1 MTLRTPFCPFVALE
15 MTQLGTPFRRLTLLF
30 AVALAACAPPP
41 TARVVAAPAPLPIK
55 YVAPEL
61 GLNNSGLDTSIAGK
75 LDKIVKTAI
84 EEAVAPGAAIAVGR
98 NGRIAYMKGYGYI
111 DWNQPGSP
119 VVDTNTLY
127 DLASLTKVIAT
138 TTLAMILE
146 EGGQLDLNRTVA
158 SYLPEFNSPEKAQIT
173 VKQILTHSGGLEAG
187 ANIYATARGRDQYLY
202 QINARP
208 LEYTPGT
215 SMVYS
220 DWDMIILQLV
230 MERITGKTL
239 DVLASEKIFK
249 PLGMIDTQFQP
260 SISLRPR
267 IAPTQVDDA
276 RGGLL
281 WGNVH
286 DENAWAM
293 GGVAGHAG
301 LFSTAKDLAL
311 FSMMILNGGEG
322 VNGVRIVKPATIA
335 RWTARQGKESTR
347 ALGWDSPEGGSSA
360 GQFFSPWSFGHTGFT
375 GTSIWID
382 PEKDLFVVVLTNRV
396 NPSRNNNRHVQLRR
410 DVADAVQQAVLGA
423 RIVNWEAR

>member
-1 MTLRTPFCPFVALE
+1 MKSLNA
-15 MTQLGTPFRRLTLLF
+15 F
-30 AVALAACAPPP
+30 AVFAIATLVGCAAPPQ
-41 TARVVAAPAPLPIK
+41 ARVTAAPVPVPIK
-55 YVAPEL
+55 YVAPEV
-61 GLNNSGLDTSIAGK
+61 GLNNSGLDTALAGK
-75 LDKIVKTAI
+75 LDKIVKVAI
-84 EEAVAPGAAIAVGR
+84 EEAVAPGVAIAVGR
-98 NGRIAYMKGYGYI
+98 NGHIAYMKGYGYI

-119 VVDTNTLY
+119 VADTNTLY

-146 EGGQLDLNRTVA
+146 EGGQLDINRTVV

-208 LEYTPGT
+208 LEYTPG
-215 SMVYS
+215 SNMIYS

-239 DVLASEKIFK
+239 DVLANEKIFR
-249 PLGMIDTQFQP
+249 PLGMVDTQFQP
-260 SISLRPR
+260 PLALRPR
-267 IAPTQVDDA
+267 TAPTQVDDA

-281 WGNVH
+281 WGTVH

-322 VNGVRIVKPATIA
+322 VNGVRIVKPPTIA

-347 ALGWDSPEGGSSA
+347 TLGWDSPEGGSSA

-396 NPSRNNNRHVQLRR
+396 NPTRNNTRHVQLRR

>member
-1 MTLRTPFCPFVALE
+1 MKAVVPIVVI
-15 MTQLGTPFRRLTLLF
+15 
-30 AVALAACAPPP
+30 AVAGAFACAAP
-41 TARVVAAPAPLPIK
+41 TPARVVAAPPTPIK
-55 YVAPEL
+55 YVEPEL
-61 GLNNSGLDTSIAGK
+61 GLNNSGLDTSLSTK
-75 LDKIVKTAI
+75 LDKLVKTAI
-84 EEAVAPGAAIAVGR
+84 EEAVAPGVAIAVGR
-98 NGRIAYMKGYGYI
+98 NGHIAYMKGYGYI

-119 VVDTNTLY
+119 AVDTNTLY

-146 EGGQLDLNRTVA
+146 EAGQLDINRTVA

-173 VKQILTHSGGLEAG
+173 VKQLLTHSGGLEAG
-187 ANIYATARGRDQYLY
+187 ANIYRTARGRDQYLS

-208 LEYTPGT
+208 LQYTPGT
-215 SMVYS
+215 NMIYS
-220 DWDMIILQLV
+220 DWDMILLQLV

-260 SISLRPR
+260 PISLRPR
-267 IAPTQVDDA
+267 IAPTQVDEA

-281 WGNVH
+281 WGTVH

-322 VNGVRIVKPATIA
+322 ANGVRIVKPATIA

-396 NPSRNNNRHVQLRR
+396 NPTGSNNRHVQLRR

>member
-1 MTLRTPFCPFVALE
+1 MKSLLSIALVSIIA
-15 MTQLGTPFRRLTLLF
+15 G
-30 AVALAACAPPP
+30 AACAPPP
-41 TARVVAAPAPLPIK
+41 PAARSVVAPPPIK
-55 YVAPEL
+55 YLEPRL
-61 GLNNSGLDTSIAGK
+61 GLNNSGLDTALPRT

-84 EEAVAPGAAIAVGR
+84 EEAVAPGVAIAVGR
-98 NGRIAYMKGYGYI
+98 NGHIAYMKGYGYI

-119 VVDTNTLY
+119 AVDTNTLY

-138 TTLAMILE
+138 TTVAMILE

-173 VKQILTHSGGLEAG
+173 VRQVLTHSGGLEAG
-187 ANIYATARGRDQYLY
+187 ANIYATARGREQYLY

-215 SMVYS
+215 NMIYS
-220 DWDMIILQLV
+220 DWDMILLQLV

-239 DVLASEKIFK
+239 DVLAAEKVFK
-249 PLGMIDTQFQP
+249 PLGMTDTQFQP
-260 SISLRPR
+260 PVSLRPR

-281 WGNVH
+281 WGTVH

-301 LFSTAKDLAL
+301 LFSTARDLAL

-322 VNGVRIVKPATIA
+322 VNGIRIVKPATIA
-335 RWTARQGKESTR
+335 RWTARQGKESSRT
-347 ALGWDSPEGGSSA
+347 LGWDSPEGGSSA

-396 NPSRNNNRHVQLRR
+396 NPTRSNTRHVQLRR

-423 RIVNWEAR
+423 RIVNWENR

>member
-1 MTLRTPFCPFVALE
+1 MKSFASIS
-15 MTQLGTPFRRLTLLF
+15 LTVL
-30 AVALAACAPPP
+30 VIAACAAPRPAVRIAAAPP
-41 TARVVAAPAPLPIK
+41 TPIK
-55 YVAPEL
+55 YIEPEV
-61 GLNNSGLDTSIAGK
+61 GLNNSGLSPALRRK
-75 LDKIVKTAI
+75 LDKIVKTSI
-84 EEAVAPGAAIAVGR
+84 EEAVAPGVAIAVGR

-119 VVDTNTLY
+119 AVDSNTLY
-127 DLASLTKVIAT
+127 DLASLTKFVAT

-146 EGGQLDLNRTVA
+146 ESGQLDLNRTVV
-158 SYLPEFNSPEKAQIT
+158 SYLPEFNSAEKAQIT
-173 VKQILTHSGGLEAG
+173 VKQLLTHSGGLEAG

-208 LEYTPGT
+208 LEYTPGS
-215 SMVYS
+215 SMIYS
-220 DWDMIILQLV
+220 DWDMILLQLV

-239 DVLASEKIFK
+239 DILAAEKIFR
-249 PLGMIDTQFQP
+249 PLGMVDTQFQP
-260 SISLRPR
+260 PISLRSR

-281 WGNVH
+281 WGTVH
-286 DENAWAM
+286 DENARAI
-293 GGVAGHAG
+293 GGGAGHAG
-301 LFSTAKDLAL
+301 LFSAAKDLAL

-335 RWTARQGKESTR
+335 RWTARQGQESTR

-396 NPSRNNNRHVQLRR
+396 NPSRNNNRSEERR
-410 DVADAVQQAVLGA
+410 VGKEC
-423 RIVNWEAR
+423 RSRWSPYH

>member
-1 MTLRTPFCPFVALE
+1 MKSFRSAIITLVA
-15 MTQLGTPFRRLTLLF
+15 
-30 AVALAACAPPP
+30 AVGCAAPPP
-41 TARVVAAPAPLPIK
+41 ARVVSTPPTPVK
-55 YVAPEL
+55 YIEPEV
-61 GLNNSGLDTSIAGK
+61 GLNNSGLDPALAGK
-75 LDKIVKTAI
+75 LDKLVKTAI
-84 EEAVAPGAAIAVGR
+84 EEAVAPGVAIAVGR
-98 NGRIAYMKGYGYI
+98 NGHIAYMKGYGYI

-119 VVDTNTLY
+119 AVDSNTLY

-146 EGGQLDLNRTVA
+146 ETGQLDLNRTVV

-173 VKQILTHSGGLEAG
+173 VKQLLTHSGGLEAG
-187 ANIYATARGRDQYLY
+187 ANIFSTARGRDQYLY
-202 QINARP
+202 QINNRP

-215 SMVYS
+215 NMIYS
-220 DWDMIILQLV
+220 DWDMILLQLV
-230 MERITGKTL
+230 MERISGKTL
-239 DVLASEKIFK
+239 DVLASEKIFR

-260 SISLRPR
+260 PFSIRSR

-281 WGNVH
+281 WGTVH

-396 NPSRNNNRHVQLRR
+396 NPTRNNTRHVQLRR

>member
-1 MTLRTPFCPFVALE
+1 MKSFAS
-15 MTQLGTPFRRLTLLF
+15 F
-30 AVALAACAPPP
+30 AVLSSLAFGACAPPTP
-41 TARVVAAPAPLPIK
+41 PARVAAAPTPIK
-55 YVAPEL
+55 YVAPQT
-61 GLNNSGLDTSIAGK
+61 GLNNSGLDTSLAAT
-75 LDKIVKTAI
+75 LDKIVKTAL
-84 EEAVAPGAAIAVGR
+84 EEAVAPGVAIAVGR
-98 NGRIAYMKGYGYI
+98 NGHIAYMKGYGNI
-111 DWNQPGSP
+111 DWNKPGSP
-119 VVDTNTLY
+119 PVDTNTLY

-138 TTLAMILE
+138 TTVAMILE
-146 EGGQLDLNRTVA
+146 EGGQLDLNRTVS

-187 ANIYATARGRDQYLY
+187 ANIFATARGREQYLY

-215 SMVYS
+215 NMIYS

-239 DVLASEKIFK
+239 DVLAAEKIFK
-249 PLGMIDTQFQP
+249 PLGMTDTQFQP

-267 IAPTQVDDA
+267 IAPTQTDDA

-281 WGNVH
+281 WGTVH

-301 LFSTAKDLAL
+301 LFSTARDLAL

-322 VNGVRIVKPATIA
+322 VNGVRLAKPATIA
-335 RWTARQGKESTR
+335 RWTSRQGRESSRT
-347 ALGWDSPEGGSSA
+347 LGWDSPEGGSSA

-396 NPSRNNNRHVQLRR
+396 NPTRNNTRHVQLRR

-423 RIVNWEAR
+423 RIVNWESR

>member
-1 MTLRTPFCPFVALE
+1 VSWPVALRTPYPSPRLMKSRTSIALCSLAVFV
-15 MTQLGTPFRRLTLLF
+15 
-30 AVALAACAPPP
+30 ACAPPP
-41 TARVVAAPAPLPIK
+41 KPPARIAVVPAPIK
-55 YVAPEL
+55 YVDPQM
-61 GLNNSGLDTSIAGK
+61 GLNNSGLDTALPAK
-75 LDKIVKTAI
+75 LDKIVKVAI
-84 EEAVAPGAAIAVGR
+84 EEAVAPGVAIAVGR
-98 NGRIAYMKGYGYI
+98 NGHIAYMKGYGYI

-119 VVDTNTLY
+119 AVDTNTLY

-138 TTLAMILE
+138 TTVAMILE
-146 EGGQLDLNRTVA
+146 EAGQLDLNRTVA

-173 VKQILTHSGGLEAG
+173 VRQILTHSGGLEAG
-187 ANIYATARGRDQYLY
+187 ANIYATARGREQYLY

-215 SMVYS
+215 NMIYS
-220 DWDMIILQLV
+220 DWDMILLQLV

-239 DVLASEKIFK
+239 DVLAAEKVFK
-249 PLGMIDTQFQP
+249 PLGMTDTQFQP

-281 WGNVH
+281 WGTVH

-301 LFSTAKDLAL
+301 LFSTARDLAL

-335 RWTARQGKESTR
+335 RWTARQGKESSRT
-347 ALGWDSPEGGSSA
+347 LGWDSPEGGSSA

-396 NPSRNNNRHVQLRR
+396 NPTRSNTRHVQLRR
-410 DVADAVQQAVLGA
+410 DVADVVQEAVLGA
-423 RIVNWEAR
+423 RIVNWESR

>member
-1 MTLRTPFCPFVALE
+1 MKSLTFFVVSVAAAL
-15 MTQLGTPFRRLTLLF
+15 
-30 AVALAACAPPP
+30 VACAPPP
-41 TARVVAAPAPLPIK
+41 PARVAVAPPPPIK
-55 YVAPEL
+55 YIPPEV
-61 GLNNSGLDTSIAGK
+61 GLNNSGLDTAIAGK

-84 EEAVAPGAAIAVGR
+84 EEAVAPGVAIAVGR
-98 NGRIAYMKGYGYI
+98 NGHIAYMKGYGYI

-119 VVDTNTLY
+119 KADTNTLY

-146 EGGQLDLNRTVA
+146 ENGQLDISRTVV

-187 ANIYATARGRDQYLY
+187 ANIYGTARGRDQYLY

-215 SMVYS
+215 NMIYS

-239 DVLASEKIFK
+239 DVLAREKIFG
-249 PLGMIDTQFQP
+249 PLGMVDTQFQP
-260 SISLRPR
+260 PLSLRSR

-281 WGNVH
+281 WGTVH

-322 VNGVRIVKPATIA
+322 ANGVRIVKPATIA

-396 NPSRNNNRHVQLRR
+396 NPTRNNTRHVQLRR
-410 DVADAVQQAVLGA
+410 DVADAVQQSVLGA

>member
-1 MTLRTPFCPFVALE
+1 MKSFFVA
-15 MTQLGTPFRRLTLLF
+15 
-30 AVALAACAPPP
+30 AISVVAIASCAAPPP
-41 TARVVAAPAPLPIK
+41 ARSVAAPPPPIK
-55 YVAPEL
+55 YIEPEV
-61 GLNNSGLDTSIAGK
+61 GLNNSGLDPSLSSK
-75 LDKIVKTAI
+75 LDKIVKTAL
-84 EEAVAPGAAIAVGR
+84 EEAVAPGVAIAVGR
-98 NGRIAYMKGYGYI
+98 NGHIAYIKGYGYI

-119 VVDTNTLY
+119 AVDTNTLY

-146 EGGQLDLNRTVA
+146 EAGQLDLNRTVV

-173 VKQILTHSGGLEAG
+173 VKQLLTHSGGLEAG
-187 ANIYATARGRDQYLY
+187 ANIYSTARGRDQYLY

-215 SMVYS
+215 NMIYS
-220 DWDMIILQLV
+220 DWDMILVQLV

-239 DVLASEKIFK
+239 DVLASEKIFR

-260 SISLRPR
+260 PISLRSR

-281 WGNVH
+281 WGTVH

-322 VNGVRIVKPATIA
+322 ANGVRIVKPATIA

-396 NPSRNNNRHVQLRR
+396 NPTRNNTRHVQLRR
-410 DVADAVQQAVLGA
+410 DVADATQQAVLGA

>member
-1 MTLRTPFCPFVALE
+1 MKSFASIAVLSSLALS
-15 MTQLGTPFRRLTLLF
+15 
-30 AVALAACAPPP
+30 ACAPPTP
-41 TARVVAAPAPLPIK
+41 PARIAAAPTPIK
-55 YVAPEL
+55 YVAPQT
-61 GLNNSGLDTSIAGK
+61 GLNNSGLDTSLAAN
-75 LDKIVKTAI
+75 LDKIVKTAL
-84 EEAVAPGAAIAVGR
+84 EEAVAPGVAIAVGR
-98 NGRIAYMKGYGYI
+98 NGHIAYMKGYGNI
-111 DWNQPGSP
+111 DWNKPGSP
-119 VVDTNTLY
+119 PVDTNTLY

-138 TTLAMILE
+138 TTVAMILE
-146 EGGQLDLNRTVA
+146 EGGQLDLNRTVS

-187 ANIYATARGRDQYLY
+187 ANIYATARGREQYLY

-215 SMVYS
+215 NMIYS

-239 DVLASEKIFK
+239 DVLAAEKIFK
-249 PLGMIDTQFQP
+249 PLGMTDTQFQP

-267 IAPTQVDDA
+267 IAPTQTDDA

-281 WGNVH
+281 WGTVH

-301 LFSTAKDLAL
+301 LFSTARDLAL

-322 VNGVRIVKPATIA
+322 VNGVRLAKPATIA
-335 RWTARQGKESTR
+335 RWTSRQGRESSRT
-347 ALGWDSPEGGSSA
+347 LGWDSPEGGSSA

-396 NPSRNNNRHVQLRR
+396 NPTRSNTRHVQLRR

-423 RIVNWEAR
+423 RIVNWESR

>member
-1 MTLRTPFCPFVALE
+1 MKSLISFA
-15 MTQLGTPFRRLTLLF
+15 
-30 AVALAACAPPP
+30 AVAALVACAPPP
-41 TARVVAAPAPLPIK
+41 QARVVAAPPPPIK
-55 YVAPEL
+55 YAAPEL
-61 GLNNSGLDTSIAGK
+61 GLNNSGLDTAVAGK

-84 EEAVAPGAAIAVGR
+84 EEAVAPGVAIAVGR
-98 NGRIAYMKGYGYI
+98 NGHIAYMKGYGFI

-119 VVDTNTLY
+119 AVDTNTLY

-146 EGGQLDLNRTVA
+146 EAGQLDINRTVA
-158 SYLPEFNSPEKAQIT
+158 SYLPEFNSPEKSQIT
-173 VKQILTHSGGLEAG
+173 VKHLLTHSGGLEAG
-187 ANIYATARGRDQYLY
+187 ANIYSTARGRDQYLY

-208 LEYTPGT
+208 LQYTPGS
-215 SMVYS
+215 SMIYS
-220 DWDMIILQLV
+220 DWDMILLQLV

-239 DVLASEKIFK
+239 DVLANEKIFK
-249 PLGMIDTQFQP
+249 PLGMLDTQFQP
-260 SISLRPR
+260 AIALRPR

-281 WGNVH
+281 WGTVH

-322 VNGVRIVKPATIA
+322 ANGVRIVKPATIA

-396 NPSRNNNRHVQLRR
+396 NPTRNNNRHVQLRR

>member
-1 MTLRTPFCPFVALE
+1 MKSFFSIALFSVIA
-15 MTQLGTPFRRLTLLF
+15 G
-30 AVALAACAPPP
+30 ASCATPPP
-41 TARVVAAPAPLPIK
+41 PARTAAVPAPIK
-55 YVAPEL
+55 YLEPRL
-61 GLNNSGLDTSIAGK
+61 GLNNSGLDTALPAK

-84 EEAVAPGAAIAVGR
+84 EEAVAPGVAIAVGR
-98 NGRIAYMKGYGYI
+98 NGHIAYMKGYGYI

-138 TTLAMILE
+138 TTVAMILE

-158 SYLPEFNSPEKAQIT
+158 SYLPEFNSPEKALIT
-173 VKQILTHSGGLEAG
+173 VRQILTHSGGLEAG
-187 ANIYATARGRDQYLY
+187 ANIYATARGRGQYLY

-215 SMVYS
+215 NMIYS
-220 DWDMIILQLV
+220 DWDMILLQLV

-249 PLGMIDTQFQP
+249 PLGMTDTQFQP
-260 SISLRPR
+260 PVSLRPR

-281 WGNVH
+281 WGTVH

-301 LFSTAKDLAL
+301 LFSTARDLAL

-322 VNGVRIVKPATIA
+322 VNGIRIVKPPTIA
-335 RWTARQGKESTR
+335 RWTARQGKESSRT
-347 ALGWDSPEGGSSA
+347 LGWDSPEGGSSA

-396 NPSRNNNRHVQLRR
+396 NPTRSNTRHVQLRR

-423 RIVNWEAR
+423 RIVNWENR

>member
-1 MTLRTPFCPFVALE
+1 MKSF
-15 MTQLGTPFRRLTLLF
+15 
-30 AVALAACAPPP
+30 ALAAVTAFGIAGCAAAPPP
-41 TARVVAAPAPLPIK
+41 ARTAAAPPTPVK
-55 YVAPEL
+55 YVEPEM
-61 GLNNSGLDTSIAGK
+61 GLNNSGLDTSLATK

-84 EEAVAPGAAIAVGR
+84 EEAVAPGVAIAVGR
-98 NGRIAYMKGYGYI
+98 NGHIAYMKGYGYI

-119 VVDTNTLY
+119 AADTNTLY

-146 EGGQLDLNRTVA
+146 EAGQLDINRTVA

-173 VKQILTHSGGLEAG
+173 VRQLLTHSGGLEAG
-187 ANIYATARGRDQYLY
+187 ANIYQTARGRDQYLA

-208 LEYTPGT
+208 LQYTPGT
-215 SMVYS
+215 NMIYS
-220 DWDMIILQLV
+220 DWDMIVLQLV
-230 MERITGKTL
+230 MERISGKTL

-260 SISLRPR
+260 PISLRPR

-281 WGNVH
+281 WGTVH

-311 FSMMILNGGEG
+311 FSMMVLNGGEG

-375 GTSIWID
+375 GTSIWMD

-396 NPSRNNNRHVQLRR
+396 NPTRNNTRHVQLRR
-410 DVADAVQQAVLGA
+410 DVADVVQQAVLGA

>member
-1 MTLRTPFCPFVALE
+1 MKSFRSIATASITLV
-15 MTQLGTPFRRLTLLF
+15 
-30 AVALAACAPPP
+30 VACAPPP
-41 TARVVAAPAPLPIK
+41 PARVVAPTPIPHQ
-55 YVAPEL
+55 YIAPEV
-61 GLNNSGLDTSIAGK
+61 GLNNSGLDTALASK

-84 EEAVAPGAAIAVGR
+84 EEAVAPGVAIAVGR
-98 NGRIAYMKGYGYI
+98 NGHIGYMKGYAYI

-119 VVDTNTLY
+119 AVDTNTLY

-146 EGGQLDLNRTVA
+146 ENGQLDLNRTVA

-187 ANIYATARGRDQYLY
+187 ANIYANARGRDQYLQ

-215 SMVYS
+215 NMIYS

-239 DVLASEKIFK
+239 DILTTEKIFR
-249 PLGMIDTQFQP
+249 PLGMIDTQFHP
-260 SISLRPR
+260 PLSLRSR

-281 WGNVH
+281 WGTVH
-286 DENAWAM
+286 DENAWAL

-396 NPSRNNNRHVQLRR
+396 NPTRNNTRHVQLRR
-410 DVADAVQQAVLGA
+410 DVADAVQQSVLGA

>member
-1 MTLRTPFCPFVALE
+1 MKSFRFALILI
-15 MTQLGTPFRRLTLLF
+15 T
-30 AVALAACAPPP
+30 AAACAPPP
-41 TARVVAAPAPLPIK
+41 PARVVAAPPTPIK
-55 YVAPEL
+55 YMEPEV
-61 GLNNSGLDTSIAGK
+61 GLNNSGLDPALAGK
-75 LDKIVKTAI
+75 LDKLVKTAI
-84 EEAVAPGAAIAVGR
+84 EEAVAPGVAIAVGR
-98 NGRIAYMKGYGYI
+98 NGHIAYMKGYGYI

-119 VVDTNTLY
+119 AVDTNTLY

-146 EGGQLDLNRTVA
+146 EAGQLDINRTVV

-173 VKQILTHSGGLEAG
+173 VKQLLTHSGGLEAG

-215 SMVYS
+215 NMIYS
-220 DWDMIILQLV
+220 DWDMILLQLV

-239 DVLASEKIFK
+239 DVLASEKIFR

-260 SISLRPR
+260 PVSLRSR
-267 IAPTQVDDA
+267 IAPTQVDDS

-281 WGNVH
+281 WGSVH
-286 DENAWAM
+286 DENAWAI

-396 NPSRNNNRHVQLRR
+396 NPTRSNTRHVQLRR
-410 DVADAVQQAVLGA
+410 DVADMVQQSVLGA

>member
-1 MTLRTPFCPFVALE
+1 MKS
-15 MTQLGTPFRRLTLLF
+15 FRF
-30 AVALAACAPPP
+30 AIILVSAAACAPPP
-41 TARVVAAPAPLPIK
+41 PARVVAAPPVPIK
-55 YVAPEL
+55 YIEPEV
-61 GLNNSGLDTSIAGK
+61 GLNNSGLDPALAGK
-75 LDKIVKTAI
+75 LDKLVKTAI
-84 EEAVAPGAAIAVGR
+84 EEAVAPGVAIAVGR
-98 NGRIAYMKGYGYI
+98 NGHIAYMKGYGYI

-119 VVDTNTLY
+119 AVDTNTLY

-146 EGGQLDLNRTVA
+146 EAGQLDINRTVV

-173 VKQILTHSGGLEAG
+173 VKQLLTHSGGLEAG

-215 SMVYS
+215 NMIYS
-220 DWDMIILQLV
+220 DWDMILLQMV
-230 MERITGKTL
+230 MERISGKTL
-239 DVLASEKIFK
+239 DVLAGERIFR
-249 PLGMIDTQFQP
+249 PLGMVDTQFQP
-260 SISLRPR
+260 PISLRSR
-267 IAPTQVDDA
+267 IAPTQVDEA

-281 WGNVH
+281 WGTVH
-286 DENAWAM
+286 DENAWAL

-396 NPSRNNNRHVQLRR
+396 NPTRNNTRHVQLRR
-410 DVADAVQQAVLGA
+410 DVADMVQQAVLGA

>member
-1 MTLRTPFCPFVALE
+1 MKAVVSIVVVAAA
-15 MTQLGTPFRRLTLLF
+15 GAF
-30 AVALAACAPPP
+30 ACAAPPP
-41 TARVVAAPAPLPIK
+41 ARVVAAPPTPIK
-55 YVAPEL
+55 YIEPEL
-61 GLNNSGLDTSIAGK
+61 GLNNSGLDTSLATK
-75 LDKIVKTAI
+75 LDKLVKTAI
-84 EEAVAPGAAIAVGR
+84 EEAVAPGVAIAVGR
-98 NGRIAYMKGYGYI
+98 NGHIAYMKGYGYI

-119 VVDTNTLY
+119 AVDTNTLY

-146 EGGQLDLNRTVA
+146 EAGQLDINRTVA

-173 VKQILTHSGGLEAG
+173 VRQLLTHSGGLEAG
-187 ANIYATARGRDQYLY
+187 ANIYRTARGRDQYLS

-208 LEYTPGT
+208 LQYTPGT
-215 SMVYS
+215 SMIYS
-220 DWDMIILQLV
+220 DWDMILLQLV

-239 DVLASEKIFK
+239 DVLATEKIFR

-260 SISLRPR
+260 PISLRPR

-281 WGNVH
+281 WGTVH

-347 ALGWDSPEGGSSA
+347 TLGWDSPEGGSSA

-396 NPSRNNNRHVQLRR
+396 NPTGNNTRHVQLRR
-410 DVADAVQQAVLGA
+410 DVADVVQQAVLGA

>member
-1 MTLRTPFCPFVALE
+1 MKFPAPLAVVTI
-15 MTQLGTPFRRLTLLF
+15 LG
-30 AVALAACAPPP
+30 LAGCAPPP
-41 TARVVAAPAPLPIK
+41 PARVVAATPAPIK
-55 YVAPEL
+55 YVEPEM
-61 GLNNSGLDTSIAGK
+61 GLNNSGLDTSLAIK
-75 LDKIVKTAI
+75 LDKIVKTSI
-84 EEAVAPGAAIAVGR
+84 EEAVAPGVAIAVGR
-98 NGRIAYMKGYGYI
+98 NGHIAYMKGYGYI

-119 VVDTNTLY
+119 AVDTNTLY

-138 TTLAMILE
+138 TTMAMILE
-146 EGGQLDLNRTVA
+146 EAGQLDINRTVA

-187 ANIYATARGRDQYLY
+187 ANIYQTARGRDQYLA
-202 QINARP
+202 QINSRP
-208 LEYTPGT
+208 LQYTPGT
-215 SMVYS
+215 SMIYS
-220 DWDMIILQLV
+220 DWDMILLQLV

-239 DVLASEKIFK
+239 DVLATEKIFR
-249 PLGMIDTQFQP
+249 PLGMVDTQFQP
-260 SISLRPR
+260 PIALRPR

-281 WGNVH
+281 WGTVH

-311 FSMMILNGGEG
+311 FSMMVLNGGEG

-347 ALGWDSPEGGSSA
+347 TLGWDSPEGGSSA

-396 NPSRNNNRHVQLRR
+396 NPISSNTRHVQLRR

>member
-1 MTLRTPFCPFVALE
+1 MKSLLSIAL
-15 MTQLGTPFRRLTLLF
+15 LSIIAG
-30 AVALAACAPPP
+30 AACAPPP
-41 TARVVAAPAPLPIK
+41 PAARSAVVPAPIK
-55 YVAPEL
+55 YLEPRL
-61 GLNNSGLDTSIAGK
+61 GLNNSGLDTALPRT

-84 EEAVAPGAAIAVGR
+84 EEAVAPGVAIAVGR
-98 NGRIAYMKGYGYI
+98 NGHIAYMKGYGYI

-119 VVDTNTLY
+119 AVDTNTLY

-138 TTLAMILE
+138 TTVAMILE

-173 VKQILTHSGGLEAG
+173 VRQILTHSGGLEAG
-187 ANIYATARGRDQYLY
+187 ANIYATARGREQYLY

-208 LEYTPGT
+208 LEYTPGAN
-215 SMVYS
+215 MIYS
-220 DWDMIILQLV
+220 DWDMILLQLV

-239 DVLASEKIFK
+239 DVLAAEKVFR
-249 PLGMIDTQFQP
+249 PLGMTDTQFQP
-260 SISLRPR
+260 PISLRPR

-281 WGNVH
+281 WGTVH

-301 LFSTAKDLAL
+301 LFSTARDLAL

-322 VNGVRIVKPATIA
+322 VNGIRIVKPATIA
-335 RWTARQGKESTR
+335 RWTARQGKESSRT
-347 ALGWDSPEGGSSA
+347 LGWDSPEGGSSA

-396 NPSRNNNRHVQLRR
+396 NPTRSNTRHVQLRR

-423 RIVNWEAR
+423 RIVNWENR

>member
-1 MTLRTPFCPFVALE
+1 MKSLTFLAVFTVA
-15 MTQLGTPFRRLTLLF
+15 
-30 AVALAACAPPP
+30 ALVACAPPP
-41 TARVVAAPAPLPIK
+41 PARVAAAAPPPIK
-55 YVAPEL
+55 YVPPEV
-61 GLNNSGLDTSIAGK
+61 GLNNSGLDTAIAGK

-84 EEAVAPGAAIAVGR
+84 EEAVAPGVTIAVGR
-98 NGRIAYMKGYGYI
+98 NGHIAYMKGYGYI

-119 VVDTNTLY
+119 KADTNTLY

-146 EGGQLDLNRTVA
+146 ETGQLDISRTVV

-187 ANIYATARGRDQYLY
+187 ANIYATARGREQYLY

-208 LEYTPGT
+208 LEYTPG
-215 SMVYS
+215 SNMIYS
-220 DWDMIILQLV
+220 DWDMILLQLV

-260 SISLRPR
+260 PIALRPR
-267 IAPTQVDDA
+267 IAPTQVDEA

-281 WGNVH
+281 WGTVH
-286 DENAWAM
+286 DENAWAI

-322 VNGVRIVKPATIA
+322 ANGVRIVKPATIA

-396 NPSRNNNRHVQLRR
+396 NPTRSNNRHVQLRR
-410 DVADAVQQAVLGA
+410 DVADAVQQSVLGA
-423 RIVNWEAR
+423 RIVNWESR

>member
-1 MTLRTPFCPFVALE
+1 MKSLTFLAVFTVA
-15 MTQLGTPFRRLTLLF
+15 
-30 AVALAACAPPP
+30 ALVACAPPP
-41 TARVVAAPAPLPIK
+41 QARVAAAAPPPIK
-55 YVAPEL
+55 YVPPEV
-61 GLNNSGLDTSIAGK
+61 GLNNSGLDTAIAGK

-84 EEAVAPGAAIAVGR
+84 EEAVAPGVTIAVGR
-98 NGRIAYMKGYGYI
+98 NGHIAYMKGYGYI

-119 VVDTNTLY
+119 KADTNTLY

-146 EGGQLDLNRTVA
+146 ETGQLDISRTVV

-187 ANIYATARGRDQYLY
+187 ANIYATARGREQYLY

-208 LEYTPGT
+208 LEYTPG
-215 SMVYS
+215 SNMIYS
-220 DWDMIILQLV
+220 DWDMILLQLV

-239 DVLASEKIFK
+239 DVLANEKIFR

-260 SISLRPR
+260 PIALRPR
-267 IAPTQVDDA
+267 IAPTQVDEA

-281 WGNVH
+281 WGTVH
-286 DENAWAM
+286 DENAWAI

-322 VNGVRIVKPATIA
+322 ANGVRIVKPATIA

-396 NPSRNNNRHVQLRR
+396 NPTRNNNRHVQLRR
-410 DVADAVQQAVLGA
+410 DVADAVQQSVLGA
-423 RIVNWEAR
+423 RIVNWESR

>member
-1 MTLRTPFCPFVALE
+1 MKSLTSFAVFALVAL
-15 MTQLGTPFRRLTLLF
+15 
-30 AVALAACAPPP
+30 VACAPPP
-41 TARVVAAPAPLPIK
+41 PARVAAAAAPPPVTYA
-55 YVAPEL
+55 APEV
-61 GLNNSGLDTSIAGK
+61 GLNNSGLDTAIAGK

-84 EEAVAPGAAIAVGR
+84 EEAVAPGVTIAVGR
-98 NGRIAYMKGYGYI
+98 NGHIAYMKGYGYI

-119 VVDTNTLY
+119 KADTNTLY

-146 EGGQLDLNRTVA
+146 ENGQLDISRTVV

-187 ANIYATARGRDQYLY
+187 ANIYATARGREQYLY

-208 LEYTPGT
+208 LEYTPGS
-215 SMVYS
+215 SMIYS

-239 DVLASEKIFK
+239 DVLANEKIFK

-260 SISLRPR
+260 PIALRPR
-267 IAPTQVDDA
+267 IAPTQVDEA

-281 WGNVH
+281 WGTVH

-322 VNGVRIVKPATIA
+322 ANGVRIVKPATIA

-396 NPSRNNNRHVQLRR
+396 NPTRSNTRHVQLRR
-410 DVADAVQQAVLGA
+410 DVADAVQQSVLGA

>member
-1 MTLRTPFCPFVALE
+1 MKSLTFLAVFTVA
-15 MTQLGTPFRRLTLLF
+15 
-30 AVALAACAPPP
+30 ALVACAPPP
-41 TARVVAAPAPLPIK
+41 QASVAAAAPPPIK
-55 YVAPEL
+55 YVPPEV
-61 GLNNSGLDTSIAGK
+61 GLNNSGLDTAIAGK

-84 EEAVAPGAAIAVGR
+84 EEAVAPGVTIAVGR
-98 NGRIAYMKGYGYI
+98 NGHIAYMKGYGYI

-119 VVDTNTLY
+119 AADTNTLY

-146 EGGQLDLNRTVA
+146 ETGQLDISRTVV

-187 ANIYATARGRDQYLY
+187 ANIYATARGREQYLY

-208 LEYTPGT
+208 LEYTPG
-215 SMVYS
+215 SNMIYS
-220 DWDMIILQLV
+220 DWDMILLQLV

-239 DVLASEKIFK
+239 DVLANEKIFR

-260 SISLRPR
+260 PIALRPR
-267 IAPTQVDDA
+267 IAPTQVDEA

-281 WGNVH
+281 WGTVH
-286 DENAWAM
+286 DENAWAI

-322 VNGVRIVKPATIA
+322 ANGVRIVKPATIA

-396 NPSRNNNRHVQLRR
+396 NPTRSNNRHVQLRR
-410 DVADAVQQAVLGA
+410 DVADAVQQSVLGA
-423 RIVNWEAR
+423 RIVNWESR

>member
-1 MTLRTPFCPFVALE
+1 MKSFNSFAVFIIVAL
-15 MTQLGTPFRRLTLLF
+15 
-30 AVALAACAPPP
+30 VACGPPPQARVAAAAPPP
-41 TARVVAAPAPLPIK
+41 PIK
-55 YVAPEL
+55 YVAPEV
-61 GLNNSGLDTSIAGK
+61 GLNNSGLDTALAGK

-84 EEAVAPGAAIAVGR
+84 EEAAAPGVAIAVGR
-98 NGRIAYMKGYGYI
+98 NGHIAYMKGYGYI

-119 VVDTNTLY
+119 AVDTNTLY

-146 EGGQLDLNRTVA
+146 EGGQLDISRTVV

-187 ANIYATARGRDQYLY
+187 ANIYSTARGRDQYLY

-208 LEYTPGT
+208 LEYTPGSST
-215 SMVYS
+215 IYS
-220 DWDMIILQLV
+220 DWDMILLQLV

-239 DVLASEKIFK
+239 DVLANEKIFK

-260 SISLRPR
+260 PIALRPR
-267 IAPTQVDDA
+267 IAPTQVDES

-281 WGNVH
+281 WGTVH

-322 VNGVRIVKPATIA
+322 ANGVRIVKPPTIA

-347 ALGWDSPEGGSSA
+347 TLGWDSPEGGSSA

-396 NPSRNNNRHVQLRR
+396 NPTRNNTRHVQLRR
-410 DVADAVQQAVLGA
+410 DVADAVQEAVLDA

>member
-1 MTLRTPFCPFVALE
+1 MKSFSSIAL
-15 MTQLGTPFRRLTLLF
+15 FSLTA
-30 AVALAACAPPP
+30 AVACAPPSP
-41 TARVVAAPAPLPIK
+41 AARIAAPPAPIK
-55 YVAPEL
+55 YVEPQL
-61 GLNNSGLDTSIAGK
+61 GLNNSGLDTALPAK
-75 LDKIVKTAI
+75 LDKIVKIAI
-84 EEAVAPGAAIAVGR
+84 EEAAAPGVAIAVGR
-98 NGRIAYMKGYGYI
+98 NGHIAYMKGYGYI

-119 VVDTNTLY
+119 AVDTNTLY

-146 EGGQLDLNRTVA
+146 EAGQLDINRTVA

-173 VKQILTHSGGLEAG
+173 VRQLLTHSGGLEAG
-187 ANIYATARGRDQYLY
+187 ANIYATARGREQYLY

-208 LEYTPGT
+208 LEYSPGT
-215 SMVYS
+215 NMIYS
-220 DWDMIILQLV
+220 DWDMILLQLV

-239 DVLASEKIFK
+239 DVLAADKIFK
-249 PLGMIDTQFQP
+249 PLGMTDTQFQP
-260 SISLRPR
+260 PLSLRPR

-281 WGNVH
+281 WGTVH

-301 LFSTAKDLAL
+301 LFSTARDLAL

-322 VNGVRIVKPATIA
+322 VNRVRIVKPATIA
-335 RWTARQGKESTR
+335 RWTARQGKESSRT
-347 ALGWDSPEGGSSA
+347 LGWDSPEGGSSA

-396 NPSRNNNRHVQLRR
+396 NPTRSNTRHVQLRR

-423 RIVNWEAR
+423 RIVNWENR